1 MSTVLKALERRAR
14 RLIPVSLRVAP
25 RVFANLEFRYGHL
38 KTVRLGRPVER
49 NGDPLPWYTYPTI
62 EYLQQLDF
70 SDADVFEYGSG
81 NSTLF
86 WNSVAKTVTAVED
99 DEAWHRRI
107 SKQLGDGVEY
117 RFVPRKDDYIQAV
130 AAGDRRF
137 DCIVVDGSHRQDC
150 ATAAVAFLRP
160 GGLMILD
167 NSDWYPNTAAYL
179 RERGLIQIDMHGFGP
194 VNPYTW
200 TTSLFLDRAFAM
212 KPKGDRQPGYSKC
225 AKRVV
230 HDRPARGAPA

>member
-1 MSTVLKALERRAR
+1 MSSALKSLERRAR
-14 RLIPVSLRVAP
+14 RLIPASLRVPP
-25 RVFANLEFRYGHL
+25 RVFANMELRYGHL

-49 NGDPLPWYTYPTI
+49 GGEPIPWYTYPAI

-86 WNSVAKTVTAVED
+86 WRSVAKSVAAVED
-99 DEAWHRRI
+99 DEEWHKRI
-107 SKQLGDGVEY
+107 SAQLGQGVEY
-117 RFVPRKDDYIQAV
+117 RLVPRKDDYIQAI
-130 AAGDRRF
+130 AAPGRQF
-137 DCIVVDGSHRQDC
+137 DCIVVDGSHRQEC
-150 ATAAVAFLRP
+150 ATAAAPFLRP

-167 NSDWYPNTAAYL
+167 NSDWYPNTAEFL
-179 RERGLIQIDMHGFGP
+179 RGRDLIQIDMHGFGP

-212 KPKGDRQPGYSKC
+212 KPKGDRQPEYSKC

-230 HDRPARGAPA
+230 HDGPARGTTD